1 MLESACLPFSDIPH
15 TTRLFA
21 DYISYSSKV
30 RQFFPRPPL
39 ISNWLAEEAR
49 AIDYPAERRAQVA
62 AILERQ
68 NRKWGASAKT
78 LENIERLRRGSL
90 AAVTG
95 QQVGLFGGPL
105 FSLFKALSAI
115 AIAEQSTQAGFDCV
129 PVFWIATEDHD
140 WDEVSHVKLPTG
152 EGGLETLTTPT
163 TVRENAPV
171 YEARFGEEI
180 GPVVETALRLLGDSD
195 VSDLLRQIYQPGVTI
210 GDAFARLFSKL
221 FADYGVILLDPFDA
235 ELHAIAKPLLTAA
248 IERSSELTSVL
259 LERGKELT
267 SAGYHEQ
274 VKVTSTSTLLFAI
287 RDGQRIPI
295 HAVNGSFSIAGQKF
309 SRDELLAQIE
319 AAPLN
324 FSPNVLLRPV
334 VQDWLLPTLA
344 YNGGSAEIAYFAQAG
359 VVYEKLLGRVT
370 PALPRFSATL
380 VEPWT
385 KRLLEKY
392 GLSLPELFHCPE
404 RLQELLAKRS
414 LPPELQQEFDKSAAA
429 VEDSLQRLSAVLQ
442 KLDPTL
448 VDSAGGAH
456 SKMTYQ
462 LEQLRGK
469 AARAELRRAEVL
481 ERHARQLSS
490 ALYPEKVLQE
500 REIGGVYFLAKHG
513 LGLLPQLLEVA
524 KAACPQ
530 HKLVYL

>member
-1 MLESACLPFSDIPH
+1 M
-15 TTRLFA
+15 
-21 DYISYSSKV
+21 
-30 RQFFPRPPL
+30 
-39 ISNWLAEEAR
+39 
-49 AIDYPAERRAQVA
+49 
-62 AILERQ
+62 
-68 NRKWGASAKT
+68 
-78 LENIERLRRGSL
+78 
-90 AAVTG
+90 
-95 QQVGLFGGPL
+95 
-105 FSLFKALSAI
+105 
-115 AIAEQSTQAGFDCV
+115 
-129 PVFWIATEDHD
+129 
-140 WDEVSHVKLPTG
+140 
-152 EGGLETLTTPT
+152 
-163 TVRENAPV
+163 
-171 YEARFGEEI
+171 
-180 GPVVETALRLLGDSD
+180 
-195 VSDLLRQIYQPGVTI
+195 
-210 GDAFARLFSKL
+210 
-221 FADYGVILLDPFDA
+221 
-235 ELHAIAKPLLTAA
+235 
-248 IERSSELTSVL
+248 
-259 LERGKELT
+259 
-267 SAGYHEQ
+267 
-274 VKVTSTSTLLFAI
+274 
-287 RDGQRIPI
+287 
-295 HAVNGSFSIAGQKF
+295 
-309 SRDELLAQIE
+309 
-319 AAPLN
+319 
-324 FSPNVLLRPV
+324 